1 MVTSV
6 GAAGSMVTRAK
17 DASVGFKA
25 TFIGSFMRRQAAT
38 LHSSLVGA
46 QATEPIDPDTERVVV
61 DLRAREAS
69 LASSLVVVDFGISS
83 STFY

>member
-6 GAAGSMVTRAK
+6 GAASSVVTRAK
-17 DASVGFKA
+17 VTSMGFKA
-25 TFIGSFMRRQAAT
+25 TFISSFMRRQAAT
-38 LHSSLVGA
+38 LQPL
-46 QATEPIDPDTERVVV
+46 DPDTERVVV

-69 LASSLVVVDFGISS
+69 LAGSVVVVDFGISS

>member
-17 DASVGFKA
+17 VASMGFKA
-25 TFIGSFMRRQAAT
+25 TFIDSFMRRQAAT

-46 QATEPIDPDTERVVV
+46 
-61 DLRAREAS
+61 
-69 LASSLVVVDFGISS
+69 
-83 STFY
+83 